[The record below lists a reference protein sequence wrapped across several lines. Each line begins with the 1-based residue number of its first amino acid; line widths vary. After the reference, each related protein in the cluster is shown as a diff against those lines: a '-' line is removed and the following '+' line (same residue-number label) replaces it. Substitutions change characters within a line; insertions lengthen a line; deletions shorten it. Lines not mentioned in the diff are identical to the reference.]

1 MPRRISSWAAT
12 ILATA
17 LATALGACGAD
28 KAPSSQAGSSPPA
41 FAICSSCHAVTPGAH
56 GIGPSLAGVY
66 GRPAASLAGY
76 AYSPALK
83 GSGLTWDAA
92 TLDRWLQGSQT
103 MVPGTRMP
111 LYPVSDPAARKQIVD
126 YLATLK

>member
-1 MPRRISSWAAT
+1 VTRKVTKTMIAVLAASSLSGCDKTSAPAPGNGPAA
-12 ILATA
+12 
-17 LATALGACGAD
+17 
-28 KAPSSQAGSSPPA
+28 PPA
-41 FAICSSCHAVTPGAH
+41 FALCASCHAVTPGAH

-126 YLATLK
+126 YLTTLK

>member
-1 MPRRISSWAAT
+1 MPRVTKTT
-12 ILATA
+12 IALLAVFA
-17 LATALGACGAD
+17 LAGCG
-28 KAPSSQAGSSPPA
+28 KQGGPAPGEGPPFPPA

-56 GIGPSLAGVY
+56 GIGPSLTGVY

-76 AYSPALK
+76 DYSPALK
-83 GSGLTWDAA
+83 SSGLTWNAA

-111 LYPVSDPAARKQIVD
+111 LYPVTDPAARKAIVD
-126 YLATLK
+126 YLETLK